1 MQEWNRKPL
10 ARSRKMIAA
19 EAGRLVG
26 KAGFSVKNI
35 PIPRVPVDPYQEL
48 IFGIPPDVLHAGMR
62 VPERVMKHLVEA
74 SREHTGDK
82 YAVGLQDLVR
92 GIKIPFK
99 IYEASVRGQVQIC
112 FSSLTGRNW
121 KLLLQ
126 RIGPALKLST
136 DILPTLVRDKFA
148 SLFQGLHELLSFAAH
163 CTTEDAP
170 EVSRMSINWVQEYV
184 KMGFTVTPYIHILGV
199 HLAFSVSVYGGL
211 AKMSGEWVENAND
224 SLKRTHLKRTDRR
237 HPRQTLR
244 TQLRIEYHEA
254 QARLDAKN
262 AKIERKRKATVQ
274 HPWQGF
280 GLKAR
285 NEQDQMNDRN
295 AREEATRSQK
305 SPLEELSIKEL
316 QNLIHEKTGKRT
328 RKKTKETLIVVL
340 QNLNEY
346 PEGEMVLFTLGHTP
360 DNNIVSL
367 IKYFF

>member
-1 MQEWNRKPL
+1 
-10 ARSRKMIAA
+10 MIAG

-26 KAGFSVKNI
+26 KPGYSVKNI

-62 VPERVMKHLVEA
+62 VPERVMTYLVEA
-74 SREHTGDK
+74 SGDFTGDV
-82 YAVGLQDLVR
+82 YAPGLQELVR
-92 GIKIPFK
+92 GLKIPFK
-99 IYEASVRGQVQIC
+99 IYQASIRGQVRRC

-136 DILPTLVRDKFA
+136 GILPTLERDKFA

-163 CTTEDAP
+163 CTTADAP

-184 KMGFTVTPYIHILGV
+184 KMGFRVTPYIHIISF
-199 HLAFSVSVYGGL
+199 HLAFSVSVFGGL

-254 QARLDAKN
+254 QARLEAKN
-262 AKIERKRKATVQ
+262 EKIERKRKATVQ

-280 GLKAR
+280 GLKER
-285 NEQDQMNDRN
+285 NEQEQMNNRI
-295 AREEATRSQK
+295 AREEASRNQK
-305 SPLEELSIKEL
+305 SPLEDLSVKEL
-316 QNLIHEKTGKRT
+316 QELVHEKTGKRT
-328 RKKTKETLIVVL
+328 RKKTRETLMMVL
-340 QNLNEY
+340 QNLNEF
-346 PEGEMVLFTLGHTP
+346 PEGEIVLYA
-360 DNNIVSL
+360 SL
-367 IKYFF
+367 QTHKILHPFLPQ